1 MKMKQSS
8 RSEDCP
14 RGTKEGPGLISRL
27 LDAARPCRRRNPVS
41 FALPQ
46 GTSALRGASDELHT
60 APPCSPGGLKLR
72 HPMQHRANIL
82 FRYAPTRALPPL
94 SMLVADSCAELL

>member
-1 MKMKQSS
+1 MKMKRSR

-14 RGTKEGPGLISRL
+14 PGNYLAEGGEKF
-27 LDAARPCRRRNPVS
+27 S
-41 FALPQ
+41 FPLPE

-94 SMLVADSCAELL
+94 SMLVADSFAELL